1 MKIVVIGGSG
11 LIGTKLVNNLREH
24 GHEAVAASPASGVD
38 ALTGAGLAEAL
49 TGTQVVVDVTNSPS
63 FEDAAVLKFFET
75 STRNLLSAEA
85 AAGVRHHVALSI
97 VGADRSP
104 DSGYMRAKI
113 AQEKLIKAA
122 TVPYTILRATQFF
135 EFIGR
140 IADESTEGNTVRLP
154 SALMQPVAADDVAA
168 ALARVAEG
176 EPVNGMVELAGPEP
190 IRMDE
195 LARRLLSAKH
205 DARQVTAD
213 VHARYF
219 GAEVNDQS
227 LTPGDNPRIGPT
239 RFAEWLSKSAA

>member
-38 ALTGAGLAEAL
+38 TLTGAGLAEAL
-49 TGTQVVVDVTNSPS
+49 TGAQVVVDVSNSPS

-85 AAGVRHHVALSI
+85 AAGVRHHVALSV
-97 VGADRSP
+97 VGADRIP
-104 DSGYMRAKI
+104 DSGYMLAKM

-122 TVPYTILRATQFF
+122 TVPSTILRATQFF

-140 IADESTEGNTVRLP
+140 IADGGTDGDTVRLAP
-154 SALMQPVAADDVAA
+154 ALMQPVAADDVAA
-168 ALARVAEG
+168 ELDRVALG
-176 EPVNGMVELAGPEP
+176 EPVYGIVELAGPEP
-190 IRMDE
+190 IRLDE

-227 LTPGDNPRIGPT
+227 LTPGDNPRVGPT
-239 RFAEWLSKSAA
+239 RFDEWLSRLAA